1 MISVVIVE
9 DEVADRDALA
19 ACLERYGKE
28 TGEEFNIV
36 YFPDAVSLLDNY
48 GAVYDIIFMDIV
60 LPKLN
65 GMAAA
70 KKLRE
75 IDKNV
80 TLIFVTNMVNFAV
93 RGYEVNALD
102 FIVKPIVYDSFL
114 MKMDKAVEA
123 VRSKTGA
130 HAVIHTEGSLK
141 IVYAADIRYIEVMR
155 NSVVYHTTGGD
166 YKMRGSM
173 KDAESIFSG
182 DDFVRCNVCYLV
194 NLRFV
199 REVNGDEVNVGG
211 DVLHISR
218 AKRRHFLEKLTDY
231 WGRRA

>member
-1 MISVVIVE
+1 
-9 DEVADRDALA
+9 
-19 ACLERYGKE
+19 
-28 TGEEFNIV
+28 
-36 YFPDAVSLLDNY
+36 
-48 GAVYDIIFMDIV
+48 MDIV

-102 FIVKPIVYDSFL
+102 FIVKPVAYDSFL
-114 MKMDKAVEA
+114 MKMDKAIEA
-123 VRSKTGA
+123 VESKTGA

-155 NSVVYHTTGGD
+155 NSVEYHTTGWD
-166 YKMRGSM
+166 YKM
-173 KDAESIFSG
+173 
-182 DDFVRCNVCYLV
+182 
-194 NLRFV
+194 
-199 REVNGDEVNVGG
+199 
-211 DVLHISR
+211 
-218 AKRRHFLEKLTDY
+218 
-231 WGRRA
+231 